1 MNRRTLSAALQT
13 NSLSDAAL
21 DFVKAGSPR
30 PELEPVA
37 TAVAPSKPA
46 AVEEPRPAA
55 NSVKRSLRIGE
66 DGDAEAEAGLVSLT
80 VRVPRIVPP
89 GLLLASVDRKL
100 KRQRPWTQQEIV
112 AEALTRWLQEHG
124 YLS

>member
-13 NSLSDAAL
+13 GSLTDAAL
-21 DFVKAGSPR
+21 DFVKAGTPK
-30 PELEPVA
+30 PPA
-37 TAVAPSKPA
+37 DAVLSAVVPAKPA
-46 AVEEPRPAA
+46 AVDEPRPMA
-55 NSVKRSLRIGE
+55 RSAKPRLRIGE
-66 DGDAEAEAGLVSLT
+66 ESEGEAEAGLVSLT

-112 AEALTRWLQEHG
+112 AEALTHWLQQHG

>member
-13 NSLSDAAL
+13 GSLTDAAL
-21 DFVKAGSPR
+21 DFVKAGTPK
-30 PELEPVA
+30 PPA
-37 TAVAPSKPA
+37 DAVLSAVVPAKPA
-46 AVEEPRPAA
+46 AVDEPRPMA
-55 NSVKRSLRIGE
+55 RSAKPRLRIGE
-66 DGDAEAEAGLVSLT
+66 ESEGEAEAGLVSLT

-112 AEALTRWLQEHG
+112 AEALTHWLQEHG

>member
-13 NSLSDAAL
+13 GSLTDAAL
-21 DFVKAGSPR
+21 DFVKAGTPTPAADAVVS
-30 PELEPVA
+30 
-37 TAVAPSKPA
+37 TAVPAKPA
-46 AVEEPRPAA
+46 AVEEPRPVAKGA
-55 NSVKRSLRIGE
+55 KPRLRLGE
-66 DGDAEAEAGLVSLT
+66 ESEGEAEAGLISLT

-112 AEALTRWLQEHG
+112 AEALTHWLQEHG

>member
-13 NSLSDAAL
+13 SNLSEAAL
-21 DFVKAGSPR
+21 DFVKAGTATSSVDP
-30 PELEPVA
+30 LA
-37 TAVAPSKPA
+37 TAVVPPKPA

-55 NSVKRSLRIGE
+55 DTVKRRLRINDDGE
-66 DGDAEAEAGLVSLT
+66 GEAEAGLVSLT

-100 KRQRPWTQQEIV
+100 KRRRPWTQQEIV
-112 AEALTRWLQEHG
+112 AEALTHWLQEHG

>member
-1 MNRRTLSAALQT
+1 MNRRTLSVALQT
-13 NSLSDAAL
+13 GSLTDAAL
-21 DFVKAGSPR
+21 DFVKAGSPK
-30 PELEPVA
+30 PPA
-37 TAVAPSKPA
+37 DAVLSAVVPSQPA
-46 AVEEPRPAA
+46 AVDEPRPVAQ
-55 NSVKRSLRIGE
+55 SVKQRLRISDDDE
-66 DGDAEAEAGLVSLT
+66 KEAEAGLVSLT

-112 AEALTRWLQEHG
+112 AEALTHWLQEHG

>member
-13 NSLSDAAL
+13 SNLTEAAL
-21 DFVKAGSPR
+21 DFVKAGTAKPA
-30 PELEPVA
+30 LEPVA
-37 TAVAPSKPA
+37 SAVVPPQPA
-46 AVEEPRPAA
+46 AVEEPRPVA
-55 NSVKRSLRIGE
+55 RSLKRRLQNSE
-66 DGDAEAEAGLVSLT
+66 DGDPEAEAGLVSLT

-112 AEALTRWLQEHG
+112 AEALTHWLQQHG

>member
-13 NSLSDAAL
+13 GSLTDAAF
-21 DFVKAGSPR
+21 DFVKAGSPN
-30 PELEPVA
+30 PA
-37 TAVAPSKPA
+37 ADAVVSTVVPAKPA
-46 AVEEPRPAA
+46 AVAEPRPVAQ
-55 NSVKRSLRIGE
+55 SVKQRLRISDDDE
-66 DGDAEAEAGLVSLT
+66 KEAEAGLVSLT

-100 KRQRPWTQQEIV
+100 VRQRPWTQQEIV
-112 AEALTRWLQEHG
+112 AEALTHWLQEHG

>member
-1 MNRRTLSAALQT
+1 MA
-13 NSLSDAAL
+13 
-21 DFVKAGSPR
+21 
-30 PELEPVA
+30 
-37 TAVAPSKPA
+37 
-46 AVEEPRPAA
+46 
-55 NSVKRSLRIGE
+55 RSLKRRLRISD
-66 DGDAEAEAGLVSLT
+66 DGDPEAEAGLVSLT

-112 AEALTRWLQEHG
+112 AEALTHWLQQHG

>member
-13 NSLSDAAL
+13 NSLTEAAL
-21 DFVKAGSPR
+21 DFVKAGTAKPG
-30 PELEPVA
+30 PD
-37 TAVAPSKPA
+37 AVASTVVPA
-46 AVEEPRPAA
+46 QPEAVEKPHRAV
-55 NSVKRSLRIGE
+55 NSVKRRLRINDDGE
-66 DGDAEAEAGLVSLT
+66 GEAEAGLVSLT

-112 AEALTRWLQEHG
+112 AEALTHWLQQHG

>member
-13 NSLSDAAL
+13 SNLTEAAL
-21 DFVKAGSPR
+21 DFVKAGTAR
-30 PELEPVA
+30 PPSEPVA
-37 TAVAPSKPA
+37 SAVVPTQPA
-46 AVEEPRPAA
+46 AVEEPRPVA
-55 NSVKRSLRIGE
+55 RSLKRRLQISD
-66 DGDAEAEAGLVSLT
+66 DGDPEAEAGLVSLT

-112 AEALTRWLQEHG
+112 AEALTHWLQQHG

>member
-13 NSLSDAAL
+13 GSLTDAAL
-21 DFVKAGSPR
+21 DFVKAGIAR
-30 PELEPVA
+30 PAPEPVA
-37 TAVAPSKPA
+37 ASIVPAKPA
-46 AVEEPRPAA
+46 AVEEPCPVAQ
-55 NSVKRSLRIGE
+55 SVKQRLRISDDDE
-66 DGDAEAEAGLVSLT
+66 KEAEAGLVSLT

-112 AEALTRWLQEHG
+112 AEALTHWLQQHG

>member
-13 NSLSDAAL
+13 GSLTDAAL
-21 DFVKAGSPR
+21 DFVKGGTAR
-30 PELEPVA
+30 PAPEPVA
-37 TAVAPSKPA
+37 AAVVPAKPI
-46 AVEEPRPAA
+46 AVEEPPPVAG
-55 NSVKRSLRIGE
+55 SLKRRLRTSDDGE
-66 DGDAEAEAGLVSLT
+66 GEAEAGLVSLT

-112 AEALTRWLQEHG
+112 AEALTHWLQEHG

>member
-13 NSLSDAAL
+13 SNLTEVAL
-21 DFVKAGSPR
+21 DFVKAGTAASSVD
-30 PELEPVA
+30 PVA
-37 TAVAPSKPA
+37 SSAVPPQPA
-46 AVEEPRPAA
+46 AVGEPPPVGR
-55 NSVKRSLRIGE
+55 NLKRHLRISDEGE
-66 DGDAEAEAGLVSLT
+66 GEVEVGLVSLT

-112 AEALTRWLQEHG
+112 GEALTHWLQEHG
-124 YLS
+124 YLT

>member
-13 NSLSDAAL
+13 GSLTKEAL
-21 DFVKAGSPR
+21 DFVEGSGAQR
-30 PELEPVA
+30 SPEDAATPPDQARGSEQPPATGAIATLRLRLEDEGDL
-37 TAVAPSKPA
+37 KQ
-46 AVEEPRPAA
+46 
-55 NSVKRSLRIGE
+55 
-66 DGDAEAEAGLVSLT
+66 DGSLVSLT
-80 VRVPRIVPP
+80 VRVPRVVPP

-112 AEALTRWLQEHG
+112 AEALTHWLSQHG

>member
-1 MNRRTLSAALQT
+1 MRPPENRA
-13 NSLSDAAL
+13 
-21 DFVKAGSPR
+21 KPR
-30 PELEPVA
+30 
-37 TAVAPSKPA
+37 
-46 AVEEPRPAA
+46 
-55 NSVKRSLRIGE
+55 LRISDDTE
-66 DGDAEAEAGLVSLT
+66 VETEAGLVSLT

-112 AEALTRWLQEHG
+112 AEALIHWLRQHG

>member
-13 NSLSDAAL
+13 GNLTDAAL
-21 DFVKAGSPR
+21 DFVKAGTAKPA
-30 PELEPVA
+30 PD
-37 TAVAPSKPA
+37 AVASTVVPAKPST
-46 AVEEPRPAA
+46 VEEPHRAA
-55 NSVKRSLRIGE
+55 NSVERRLRIGD
-66 DGDAEAEAGLVSLT
+66 DGDVEAEAGLVSLT

-112 AEALTRWLQEHG
+112 AEALTHWLQEHG

>member
-13 NSLSDAAL
+13 SNLTEAAL
-21 DFVKAGSPR
+21 DFVKAATAKPSVN
-30 PELEPVA
+30 PVA
-37 TAVAPSKPA
+37 NAAVPTQPA
-46 AVEEPRPAA
+46 AGEEPPPVA
-55 NSVKRSLRIGE
+55 RSLKRRLRISE
-66 DGDAEAEAGLVSLT
+66 DGEGETEAGLVSLT

-112 AEALTRWLQEHG
+112 AEALTHWLQEHG

>member
-13 NSLSDAAL
+13 GSLTDAAL
-21 DFVKAGSPR
+21 DFVKAGNPK
-30 PELEPVA
+30 A
-37 TAVAPSKPA
+37 AADAVLSAVVPTEPA
-46 AVEEPRPAA
+46 AVEEPRPVA
-55 NSVKRSLRIGE
+55 NSAKPRFRLGE
-66 DGDAEAEAGLVSLT
+66 GSEDEAEAGLVSLT
-80 VRVPRIVPP
+80 VRVPRVVPP

>member
-13 NSLSDAAL
+13 GNLTDAAL
-21 DFVKAGSPR
+21 DFVRAGTAR
-30 PELEPVA
+30 PAPEPVA
-37 TAVAPSKPA
+37 AAVVPSQLA
-46 AVEEPRPAA
+46 AVEEPSPTSR
-55 NSVKRSLRIGE
+55 NMKQRLRMGDDGE
-66 DGDAEAEAGLVSLT
+66 GEAEAGLISLT

-112 AEALTRWLQEHG
+112 AEALTHWLQEHG